1 MSVEKVMRLSLCKGL
16 PKKISRKIFIYKSF
30 SLRSKIKTKCLS
42 KIQKSQL
49 LVKIY
54 KIIFFCRAC
63 YWYMCNNLHPWTKPH
78 QVSWP

>member
-16 PKKISRKIFIYKSF
+16 PKKISRKMFKSF

-49 LVKIY
+49 LVKYIKLY
-54 KIIFFCRAC
+54 FFQGLLLVHVQQLAP
-63 YWYMCNNLHPWTKPH
+63 LDQTTSSELAI
-78 QVSWP
+78 V